1 MKFFIPILIFFSS
14 VYTNQISFSSDG
26 NLEKLSLM
34 NSRSYIDNILSYQKN
49 SINFSFIQYPEE
61 VQINQASYTTSI
73 NSYTIQSRFLLLNWG
88 TLQATKDNGD
98 VIEFEPSE
106 KLIELSIL
114 KELSNELFFGTSIK
128 YLSSNID
135 LYNSKYLV
143 QDIGVSKILFNNR
156 FQIGFS
162 IENIMHKIKKY
173 SNINDIYNYQ
183 TNIGFSYYPNHTHGG
198 LYINYITE
206 KNASTE
212 IIIGVKNKIKNHFNL
227 YFGKSFYLKN
237 LSLGYSIYDNF
248 SLGIDIMRSKYKVN
262 MGIQYLGDMGIIL
275 GSSISILIK

>member
-183 TNIGFSYYPNHTHGG
+183 TNIGFSYYPSHTDGG
-198 LYINYITE
+198 LYINYITK

>member
-183 TNIGFSYYPNHTHGG
+183 TNIGFSYYPSHTDGG